1 MASASVRIRKGLDL
15 PFSGAPA
22 PAVAE
27 GPASPTVA
35 LQPAE
40 FDGVKPR
47 LLVKEG
53 DRVRRGTALFFD
65 KRNEALRFCSPA
77 AGTVKSIVYGPRRSI
92 ESVAVAVGGAD
103 EAESFGRFTPAQI
116 AALPREQVLAPLLA
130 SGLLALIRQRPYS
143 GIADPAATPRAV
155 FVNAMSTAPFRADAD
170 VVVRGDEAA
179 FQAGLDVL
187 ARLTPGTIH
196 LVLPDRNGLSPALT
210 GARGV
215 EIHRFSG
222 PHPSGNTS
230 IHIHHIDPIRPG
242 DIVWTVR
249 AADVP
254 LIGRLFLTGELPSH
268 RVIALGGPGVA
279 AGAARH
285 YRVRIGAALGPLL
298 AGRTAGSDLRIIAG
312 DALAGTAV
320 KADGHLPAAES
331 SLTVLPEGRER
342 LLLSWAN
349 PFTSAYSASKLYLSS
364 WIGGRRTWPMHTNVG
379 GGHRAMV
386 VTGLYDRYVP
396 MRILT
401 DFLIRAVL
409 AKDWEEAVKLGLLE
423 LDPEDLAVAAYACP
437 SKVDLVGILRTGL
450 AEARAEG
457 I

>member
-1 MASASVRIRKGLDL
+1 MASVSVRIRKGLDL

-22 PAVAE
+22 LETAE
-27 GPASPTVA
+27 GPAVPTVA
-35 LQPAE
+35 LQPVE
-40 FDGVKPR
+40 FGGVKPR

-53 DRVRRGTALFFD
+53 DRIRRGTALFLD

-77 AGTVKSIVYGPRRSI
+77 AGTVRSIVLGPRRWI
-92 ESVAVAVGGAD
+92 ESIVVEVSGTD
-103 EAESFGRFTPAQI
+103 EAESFGRLAPSQI
-116 AALPREQVLAPLLA
+116 AALPRSKALDVLQAT
-130 SGLLALIRQRPYS
+130 GLLALIRQRPYS
-143 GIADPAATPRAV
+143 ILADPAATPKAV
-155 FVNAMSTAPFRADAD
+155 FVNGMATAPFRADAD
-170 VVVRGDEAA
+170 AVVRGDEAA

-187 ARLTPGTIH
+187 ARLTPGKVH
-196 LVLPDRNGLSPALT
+196 LVLPDRPGLSAALT

-230 IHIHHIDPIRPG
+230 IHIHHLDPIRPG

-254 LIGRLFLTGELPSH
+254 LVGRLFLTGELPSH

-285 YRVRIGAALGPLL
+285 YRVRIGGALAPLL
-298 AGRTAGSDLRIIAG
+298 SGRTTGSDLRVIAG
-312 DALAGTAV
+312 DALGGESV
-320 KADGHLPAAES
+320 KADGHLPLLES
-331 SLTVLPEGRER
+331 SLTALPEGRER
-342 LLLSWAN
+342 HLLSWAN
-349 PFTSAYSASKLYLSS
+349 PFTSAYSASRLYLSS
-364 WIGGRRTWPMHTNVG
+364 WFGRGGTWTMHTNIG
-379 GGHRAMV
+379 GERAMV
-386 VTGLYDRYVP
+386 VTGLYDRYLP

-401 DFLIRAVL
+401 DFLVRAVL
-409 AKDWEEAVKLGLLE
+409 AKDWEEAVRLGLLE
-423 LDPEDLAVAAYACP
+423 LDPEDLALAAYVCP
-437 SKVDLVGILRTGL
+437 SKVDLVGILRKGL